1 MQPKIERSTLMGGQR
16 KAIVDTDLGW
26 PNGLGID
33 YVENIL
39 YWVDALK

>member
-1 MQPKIERSTLMGGQR
+1 MLPKIERSSLTGSKR
-16 KAIVDTDLGW
+16 TVIVDSDLGW

-33 YVENIL
+33 YIENML